1 MRRTLAARA
10 LAALVAGTC
19 LLAATT
25 QAADDATKA
34 VASAYD
40 ATGRTLAGELAK
52 SADANANILLSPYSI
67 GTAMAMALSGARG
80 ATEQDMA
87 TALKLTMPG
96 AEMREANAALIAA
109 LNKLGTAAPGGG
121 NTAPIKLNVA
131 NALFVAGKDSLVSR
145 DYVTLV
151 HDKFSAEVFAGV
163 DVGAINGWVK
173 TRTEG
178 KIEKL
183 LDEVSPNA
191 AAVLLNAVYFKA
203 PWATPFNKEQTE
215 DAAFHLSADRQV
227 KVPTMR
233 HTGHYA
239 VLVGDGFSAIRLP
252 YANDALGMV
261 IVVPTEI
268 GGLAKV
274 GEKLDAESVVKLVFG
289 LSANPGRQ
297 IALSMPR
304 FKATYEADLIPAF
317 KQIGMKLPFEPLKA
331 DFGGI
336 VGQPNAEGVLS
347 IGQIKHKAVVEVAE
361 EGTEAA
367 AATGVEILA
376 RSARPQRPEEF
387 VVDRP
392 FLFFIADNSTGT
404 ILFEGRIADPTR

>member
-1 MRRTLAARA
+1 
-10 LAALVAGTC
+10 V
-19 LLAATT
+19 
-25 QAADDATKA
+25 
-34 VASAYD
+34 
-40 ATGRTLAGELAK
+40 
-52 SADANANILLSPYSI
+52 
-67 GTAMAMALSGARG
+67 
-80 ATEQDMA
+80 
-87 TALKLTMPG
+87 
-96 AEMREANAALIAA
+96 IAPEG
-109 LNKLGTAAPGGG
+109 KAAPI
-121 NTAPIKLNVA
+121 NLNIA

-151 HDKFSAEVFAGV
+151 HDKFSAEVFSGV

-183 LDEVSPNA
+183 LDEVSPNV

-203 PWATPFNKEQTE
+203 PWAAPFNKEQTA
-215 DAAFHLSADRQV
+215 DAPFNVAADRQV
-227 KVPTMR
+227 NVPTMR
-233 HTGHYA
+233 HTGHYT
-239 VLVGDGFSAIRLP
+239 VLAGDGFSAIRLP

-261 IVVPTEI
+261 IVVPAEI
-268 GGLAKV
+268 DGLAKV
-274 GEKLDAESVVKLVFG
+274 SEKLDAESVAKLVFG
-289 LSANPGRQ
+289 LSSNPGRQ

-317 KQIGMKLPFEPLKA
+317 KAMGMKLPFDALKA
-331 DFGGI
+331 DFGGV

-376 RSARPQRPEEF
+376 RSARVQRPDEF
-387 VVDRP
+387 MVDRP
-392 FLFFIADNSTGT
+392 FLFFIADNSTGA
-404 ILFEGRIADPTR
+404 ILFAGRIVDPSR